1 MKKIRIGG
9 VPEYFN
15 LPIQLAIEE
24 GRFAK
29 KGIDL
34 IWQEVPEGT
43 GKMVQSLA
51 DDSLDLVIALT
62 EGMTK
67 AIAQGNPSK
76 IIHAYVQSPLI
87 WGIHTASYST
97 PDHIQALKGKTFA
110 ISRYG
115 SGSHLMAILLAKDLG
130 WKETEL
136 KFEVVNNL
144 DGARKALKNNKAHI
158 FLWEKYTT
166 KFLVDQGEFKRVG
179 EYPTPWPCFVISA
192 TDKIIAD
199 DSELLKTTLNIVIE
213 ATESL
218 KTDPRAVQLIAERY
232 KLLETDVRDFW
243 PNTQWNQEI
252 ILPDSAIKKVLTTFE
267 SLGQLDSSD
276 NTITHKLR

>member
-15 LPIQLAIEE
+15 LPVLLAKEQGKFRE
-24 GRFAK
+24 

-34 IWQEVPEGT
+34 IWQDIPEGT

-51 DDSLDLVIALT
+51 DDSLDMVIALT

-87 WGIHTASYST
+87 WGIHAASHSS
-97 PDHIQALKGKTFA
+97 AEKVEELKGKAFA

-130 WKETEL
+130 WDESEL

-144 DGARKALKNNKAHI
+144 DGAREALKNDRAHI

-192 TDKIIAD
+192 TDKIIAY
-199 DSELLKTTLNIVIE
+199 DSDLLKTTLDIIIK
-213 ATESL
+213 ATASL
-218 KTDPRAVQLIAERY
+218 KSNPEAVELIAKRY
-232 KLLETDVRDFW
+232 KLLMQDVGQFW
-243 PNTQWNQEI
+243 PNTQWNSQI
-252 ILPDSAIKKVLTTFE
+252 TLPHDAIEKVLSTFQ
-267 SLGQLDSSD
+267 SLGTIDALDKP
-276 NTITHKLR
+276 ITHALK